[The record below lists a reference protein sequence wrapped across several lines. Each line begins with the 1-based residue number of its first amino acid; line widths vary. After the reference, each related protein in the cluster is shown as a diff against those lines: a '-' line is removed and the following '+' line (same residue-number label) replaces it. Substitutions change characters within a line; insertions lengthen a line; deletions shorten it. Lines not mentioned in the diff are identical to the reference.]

1 MYFKR
6 LLGQKLSGKALL
18 FTLAEFNQNLE
29 KFFSKFTNN
38 TRFVGASQKFHLQ
51 VFLVQNQT
59 DKMYS
64 VSEIKVLDNLCGPFC
79 VLQKP

>member
-18 FTLAEFNQNLE
+18 FTLAEFHQNLE

-38 TRFVGASQKFHLQ
+38 TRFVVVK
-51 VFLVQNQT
+51 NQT
-59 DKMYS
+59 NKIYS
-64 VSEIKVLDNLCGPFC
+64 VSDIKVLDNFYGPFC
-79 VLQKP
+79 VLQKS